1 MEDEHGISTGITTGI
16 STKSCREFYASW
28 QGLRQAKDVPH
39 TRAFLNNPDPKTI
52 PSVLILEVTETG
64 LLIRFMGTA
73 VVERWGRDD
82 TNTLF
87 GGAGFPENVVEAML
101 ENCRALV
108 EHPCGVVEVAAFS
121 TRVGLPFH
129 METVMLPLA
138 VDAGKPPRICS
149 FSQMLDHVKD
159 DGEAEHSFKGKRSMA
174 WIDIGFGT
182 PSPAPRVVNP

>member
-1 MEDEHGISTGITTGI
+1 MDDEHGISTQ
-16 STKSCREFYASW
+16 SCQEFYALW
-28 QGLRQAKDVPH
+28 QGLRQKGDVPH

-52 PSVLILEVTETG
+52 PSVLILEAIEAG
-64 LLIRFMGTA
+64 LLVRFMGTA
-73 VVERWGRDD
+73 AVERWGRDD

-87 GGAGFPENVVEAML
+87 GGAGFPEDVVSAML
-101 ENCRALV
+101 ENCQVLV
-108 EHPCGVVEVAAFS
+108 NQPCGAVEVAAFT
-121 TRVGLPFH
+121 TRTGLQFY

-149 FSQMLDHVKD
+149 FSQILDPVKE
-159 DGEAEHSFKGKRSMA
+159 DGETEHKFKGKRSMA